1 MTHLH
6 RIISQIH
13 EAGMNAGVTLNP
25 STPIC
30 VLEDVIQDLDMV
42 LLMGVNPGFGGQ
54 KFIPHTLEKTCA
66 LRKMIQQKKS
76 HALIEIDGGVN
87 LDNAKKLYEAGAD
100 VLVAGNA
107 IFGAENPEEACA
119 HFCAL

>member
-6 RIISQIH
+6 RVISQIH
-13 EAGMNAGVTLNP
+13 EARMNAGVTLNP

-54 KFIPHTLEKTCA
+54 KFIPHTLEKTFA
-66 LRKMIQQKKS
+66 LREMIQQRNS
-76 HALIEIDGGVN
+76 PALIEIDGGVN
-87 LDNAKKLYEAGAD
+87 LDNAKILYEAGAD
-100 VLVAGNA
+100 ILVAGNA

-119 HFCAL
+119 RFCAI